1 MEDLIKN
8 DATFE
13 VYHNSEGGQL
23 LNNRV
28 LLSYPSER
36 SSFQVDLG
44 FDGYSNFLP
53 TIPLLTD
60 EQLKALQQKEK
71 ETKTKPKIDPEKVAG
86 AITSGASAL
95 GSVVAT
101 AQAFKGDGTKAPS
114 RRKQLKEVCG
124 RRPILKKNRKGTYDK
139 CVADYNAGKVGGATN
154 TRASETNTN
163 TNTDETPPPP
173 KDNTKVIIIG
183 VVVVAVIVTA
193 FIGYKKGWFG
203 KKAG

>member
-44 FDGYSNFLP
+44 FDGYSNFEE
-53 TIPLLTD
+53 T
-60 EQLKALQQKEK
+60 EEEKKARLEAEAKAN
-71 ETKTKPKIDPEKVAG
+71 KPKLDPEKVAG

-114 RRKQLKEVCG
+114 RRKALKEVCG
-124 RRPILKKNRKGTYDK
+124 RKPLSKKKQQSTGYTK
-139 CVADYNAGKVGGATN
+139 CVADYNAGKIGGVTN
-154 TRASETNTN
+154 TKAPETNTN
-163 TNTDETPPPP
+163 TTEETPPPN
-173 KDNTKVIIIG
+173 NTKKIVIG

>member
-28 LLSYPSER
+28 LLSYPSEK

-44 FDGYSNFLP
+44 FDGEV
-53 TIPLLTD
+53 TD
-60 EQLKALQQKEK
+60 ATTTDKPK
-71 ETKTKPKIDPEKVAG
+71 TDPKTKPTYDPEKIAG
-86 AITSGASAL
+86 AVTSGASAISSV
-95 GSVVAT
+95 GST
-101 AQAFKGDGTKAPS
+101 IQAFKGDGTKAPS
-114 RRKQLKEVCG
+114 RRKALKEVCG
-124 RRPILKKNRKGTYDK
+124 KKPLTKKKQDSTGYTK
-139 CVADYNAGKVGGATN
+139 CVADYNAGKLGGSTTTKAPD
-154 TRASETNTN
+154 TNTN
-163 TNTDETPPPP
+163 TQTEDTTPPNNN
-173 KDNTKVIIIG
+173 KKIIIG

-203 KKAG
+203 AKAGK

>member
-124 RRPILKKNRKGTYDK
+124 RRPILKKKREGTYDK
-139 CVADYNAGKVGGATN
+139 CVADYNLSKNAPVSNNPTTPTQNTTN
-154 TRASETNTN
+154 DDKPNEGLS
-163 TNTDETPPPP
+163 
-173 KDNTKVIIIG
+173 KTKKTIIG
-183 VVVVAVIVTA
+183 LVVVAVIVGA
-193 FIGYKKGWFG
+193 YIGYKKGLFS
-203 KKAG
+203 KKKV

>member
-114 RRKQLKEVCG
+114 RRKALKEVCG

>member
-1 MEDLIKN
+1 MEDLIRN

-44 FDGYSNFLP
+44 FEGHSNFLP
-53 TIPLLTD
+53 TIPLLTE
-60 EQLKALQQKEK
+60 EQLKALKEK
-71 ETKTKPKIDPEKVAG
+71 ENKPKLDPEKVAG

-114 RRKQLKEVCG
+114 RRKALKDVCG
-124 RRPILKKNRKGTYDK
+124 RKPLSKKKQQSTGYAK
-139 CVADYNAGKVGGATN
+139 CVADYNAGKLGGSTD
-154 TRASETNTN
+154 TRTPDTNTN
-163 TNTDETPPPP
+163 TNTDETPPPNNN
-173 KDNTKVIIIG
+173 KKIIIG

>member
-1 MEDLIKN
+1 MEDLIRN

-53 TIPLLTD
+53 TIPLLT
-60 EQLKALQQKEK
+60 EEELKILQQKEEEAK
-71 ETKTKPKIDPEKVAG
+71 ANKTKLDPEKVAG
-86 AITSGASAL
+86 AVTSGASAL

-114 RRKQLKEVCG
+114 RRKALKEVCG
-124 RRPILKKNRKGTYDK
+124 RKPLTKKKQESTGYTK
-139 CVADYNAGKVGGATN
+139 CVADYNAGKIGGSTN
-154 TRASETNTN
+154 TKAPDTN
-163 TNTDETPPPP
+163 TNTDETPPPNNN
-173 KDNTKVIIIG
+173 KKIIIG